1 IAEQEATPRR
11 LTLHA
16 QAPRTSHSIVAAIH
30 PRLGALTSTPRRP
43 CIQALRQPTRAQR
56 LGTCHQRLSVGSNLQ
71 LSEASS

>member
-1 IAEQEATPRR
+1 SAEQRATPRR

-16 QAPRTSHSIVAAIH
+16 QAPRTSHSTAATIH
-30 PRLGALTSTPRRP
+30 PRLGVLTSTPSHP

-56 LGTCHQRLSVGSNLQ
+56 LGTRHQRLSVGSNLQ